1 MARVTTQTEDTLA
14 DRLIAEWTSRGRPS
28 PHEIERWSRRTEG
41 VEILPKSTVH
51 GWLHERKLPRDWSQL
66 HALLRFLGVEDPG
79 SWQPLWRQATAGGPR
94 PPARRVPRW
103 WLAVAAAVLLLAGAA
118 VWWTTGAPGGD
129 PAAGCPDVALYRVT
143 AEGNVVD
150 EHGKGFEKVLPGQ
163 HFRHDPAR
171 TDVPAIDG
179 RMYGTVTGTD
189 VTGYVR
195 THKLE
200 FEKHL
205 PGC

>member
-1 MARVTTQTEDTLA
+1 VTTRTEDTLA

-66 HALLRFLGVEDPG
+66 HALLRYLGVEEPG
-79 SWQPLWRQATAGGPR
+79 AWQPLWRQATSGGPR
-94 PPARRVPRW
+94 PRARRVPRR
-103 WLAVAAAVLLLAGAA
+103 WLAGAAAVLLLAGAA
-118 VWWTTGAPGGD
+118 VWSTAGGG
-129 PAAGCPDVALYRVT
+129 PAAGCHDVAVYRVT
-143 AEGNVVD
+143 TEGNVVGPD
-150 EHGKGFEKVLPGQ
+150 GKGFEKVLPGQ
-163 HFRHDPAR
+163 RFRHDPAR
-171 TDVPAIDG
+171 TDVKAIDG
-179 RMYGTVTGTD
+179 RMYGTVVGTE

-200 FEKHL
+200 FEEQVA
-205 PGC
+205 GC